1 MNRQHRSILIELR
14 EDIVRDIDVNDGV
27 LDELKEKLKL
37 TDKHVAKIMSGE
49 TVQNKVEIML
59 DIIPEY
65 EPNAFQIFQNAI
77 KDNWCW
83 IYEKMEKL
91 NTEPK
96 KSICIPPISPLTV
109 PREEKLKMALT
120 KLEPGGYVVLHGMKG
135 FGKHSLTAS
144 TLKNESLVA
153 DLFDNQVYWIKFAYA
168 SSDKLIDTE
177 ILSQLNSLY
186 HRVNNASMLSLG
198 PESKL
203 SKDSLIQQL
212 KYHFSN
218 NKNALVVLND
228 VWNPNIIDSFDF
240 GCKTLVITTNVD
252 LLGTNRIHEVVKMMD
267 GFTEDE
273 SLKLFAD
280 SLGIESIE
288 QLPEEARSIHYEC
301 NGMPILIA
309 MFAAQFQQY
318 KDDMKV
324 NNERWK
330 YYSDALR
337 QKDKSNKV
345 ISKFLDKQNAIFD
358 MCIDQLTEPTKKMY
372 KQLAI
377 FSEDVNITSQTLT
390 ILWDEDKIWAV
401 DDHMNE
407 ICKKSL
413 AEKQFNTELNGYV
426 YGVHDLLLCHLQNA
440 MSPDELIN
448 NHKLFVEKYRKNC
461 RNDFSKLPNDNYG
474 YSYIGYH
481 LEQAEMYDEFENLY
495 LDLNFIQSKINYCGL
510 NDLLIDINRYKNY
523 IIAGKLDNEK
533 KIEEWEIFLR
543 SHSRI
548 IAEHSRR
555 NCLDLV
561 QIGINDLSQGYIY
574 NISRKIAQKRS
585 TYLYLTHKPVEEPQ
599 SYVSYVSP
607 TDLCTINFTDEPT
620 QILIGNKDGE
630 IISWNTETHKR
641 TTYNSHQ
648 KSKLKKVI
656 LSKRDIF
663 FLALNDKGY
672 IEKFNYEIDQANE
685 INNDDRHCLQSP
697 REKQSFWSG
706 IHRNPKPSNVKTYMI
721 QDNKYIHIIEDFAL
735 SSDDTTISAC
745 TLKGIVRV
753 WNINGDIIFT
763 DDCKERCYN
772 CIAFLRR
779 DEFLSMVD
787 SRAGVIYVYHKKLTS
802 DGYIYKTLYRP
813 KHTVYHE
820 NDNPKTVG
828 IDNKKI
834 IYFNEIP
841 NNDEP
846 YKINLIMITNLEA
859 ITINF
864 YEFMSNPG
872 ELVNPQTRFIAD
884 IDNKTNPT
892 MRYITGT
899 LTHDG
904 NYFII
909 GDSEGFVK
917 VWQVYGID
925 KPYITFTGRINVL
938 DTYCIDE
945 SYHLIIGASN
955 RVIHKWLF
963 LTDKEIAPKSP
974 RKPLFDAIM
983 KPYGESDIV
992 AQVSDKKISIHIG
1005 QQIKQTEPI
1014 AGEIISLSLSH
1025 DGNEILYIVKI
1036 IVGKNTIYKIYIY
1049 DGNKSYEIKTLTQYI
1064 SFAKFLRIHDMNI
1077 AVWEQGNDL
1086 GIKSLEMEVEAK
1098 NIGHIIALHT
1108 ISVNNVKYVITVASN
1123 KKIIIWK
1130 VSDAINPFW
1139 TNIYSTQSTID
1150 ETVTSSEIH
1159 QNNYLAVLN
1168 SNGILEIYSI
1178 VKQENDLE
1186 LQLYITRNFI
1196 IKLTC
1201 CAFSFDSKYLAI
1213 GMDNG
1218 EIIIFDMTSYI
1229 IYKDLPLHCN
1239 AIRQLF
1245 WAPLSVDQPILL
1257 SLTCDEMAW
1266 WNISYMKDI
1275 KQTNRR
1281 SRHGPLSRS
1290 VTTPTMGM
1298 SPRSSMRLP
1307 KSQTTDLSK
1316 LTLQLEKLEN
1326 NNHHNNDDDDDNNN
1340 NKNNTDNNNNNN
1352 KMDLFDNSSEF
1363 WKSKQPRDSKRS
1375 LLGLTQLPQSSLAKV
1390 CVSNDFKKF
1399 LLVDAYGSINTF
1411 GLFI

>member
-1 MNRQHRSILIELR
+1 
-14 EDIVRDIDVNDGV
+14 
-27 LDELKEKLKL
+27 
-37 TDKHVAKIMSGE
+37 
-49 TVQNKVEIML
+49 
-59 DIIPEY
+59 
-65 EPNAFQIFQNAI
+65 
-77 KDNWCW
+77 
-83 IYEKMEKL
+83 
-91 NTEPK
+91 
-96 KSICIPPISPLTV
+96 
-109 PREEKLKMALT
+109 
-120 KLEPGGYVVLHGMKG
+120 
-135 FGKHSLTAS
+135 
-144 TLKNESLVA
+144 
-153 DLFDNQVYWIKFAYA
+153 
-168 SSDKLIDTE
+168 
-177 ILSQLNSLY
+177 
-186 HRVNNASMLSLG
+186 MLSLV

-203 SKDSLIQQL
+203 SKDSLILQL

-252 LLGTNRIHEVVKMMD
+252 LLGTNRIHEVVKMID
-267 GFTEDE
+267 GFNEEE

-280 SLGIESIE
+280 SLGIQSIE

-318 KDDMKV
+318 KDDMQV
-324 NNERWK
+324 NNQRWK

-390 ILWDEDKIWAV
+390 ILWDEDKVWAV

-461 RNDFSKLPNDNYG
+461 NNDFSKLPNDNYG

-481 LEQAEMYDEFENLY
+481 LEQAKMYDEFENLY
-495 LDLNFIQSKINYCGL
+495 LDLNFIQSKINNCGL
-510 NDLLIDINRYKNY
+510 NDLLIDINRYKSY
-523 IIAGKLDNEK
+523 IIADKPDNK
-533 KIEEWEIFLR
+533 TKIEEWEIFLR
-543 SHSRI
+543 SQSRV

-574 NISRKIAQKRS
+574 NISREIAQKKS

-607 TDLCTINFTDEPT
+607 TDLCTVNFTDEPT
-620 QILIGNKDGE
+620 QILVGNKDGE
-630 IISWNTETHKR
+630 IISWNTDTHKR

-648 KSKLKKVI
+648 KSKIKKVV
-656 LSKRDIF
+656 LSKRGIF
-663 FLALNDKGY
+663 FLALNNEGY
-672 IEKFNYEIDQANE
+672 IEKFDYEIDQTNE
-685 INNDDRHCLQSP
+685 INNNDRHGLRSP

-706 IHRNPKPSNVKTYMI
+706 IHRNPKPSNVKTYVI
-721 QDNKYIHIIEDFAL
+721 RDDNFIHNIEDFAL
-735 SSDDTTISAC
+735 SSNDTTISAC
-745 TLKGIVRV
+745 TLNGIIRV
-753 WNINGDIIFT
+753 WNIDGDIIFT
-763 DDCKERCYN
+763 DDCNERCYN
-772 CIAFLRR
+772 SVTFLRG
-779 DEFLSMVD
+779 DELLSMVD
-787 SRAGVIYVYHKKLTS
+787 SKAGVIYVYHKKSTN

-820 NDNPKTVG
+820 NDNPTAVG
-828 IDNKKI
+828 IVDKKI
-834 IYFNEIP
+834 IYFNELP
-841 NNDEP
+841 NNDEF
-846 YKINLIMITNLEA
+846 YKVKLIIITNFEA
-859 ITINF
+859 IIVMFT
-864 YEFMSNPG
+864 EFMSNPG
-872 ELVNPQTRFIAD
+872 ELSKPSSCFMAD

-904 NYFII
+904 NFFIV

-917 VWQVYGID
+917 VWQVFAL
-925 KPYITFTGRINVL
+925 KPSITFTGRINVL
-938 DTYCIDE
+938 DTYCVDE

-955 RVIHKWLF
+955 QVIHKWLF
-963 LTDKEIAPKSP
+963 LTDKEIVPKSP

-992 AQVSDKKISIHIG
+992 AQVSDKKISIHNG
-1005 QQIKQTEPI
+1005 QQTKQTEPT

-1025 DGNEILYIVKI
+1025 DGYEILYVVK
-1036 IVGKNTIYKIYIY
+1036 VYLGKSTIYKIFIY
-1049 DGNKSYEIKTLTQYI
+1049 DGDTSYEIKSLNEYV
-1064 SFAKFLRIHDMNI
+1064 SFAKFVRIHDMNI
-1077 AVWEQGNDL
+1077 AVWKQGNDL
-1086 GIKSLEMEVEAK
+1086 GIKSLNMEVEAK
-1098 NIGHIIALHT
+1098 NIGPIISLHI

-1130 VSDAINPFW
+1130 VSDATNVLW
-1139 TNIYSTQSTID
+1139 TNIYSTQSATD

-1159 QNNYLAVLN
+1159 QNQYLAVLN

-1178 VKQENDLE
+1178 EKLENDLT
-1186 LQLYITRNFI
+1186 LKLYITHHFPK
-1196 IKLTC
+1196 KLTC
-1201 CAFSFDSKYLAI
+1201 CAFSFDTKYLAI

-1218 EIIIFDMTSYI
+1218 EIIIFDMSSHN

-1239 AIRQLF
+1239 AIRQLC

-1266 WNISYMKDI
+1266 WNISFMKDV
-1275 KQTNRR
+1275 KQINRK
-1281 SRHGPLSRS
+1281 SRYGPLSRS

-1326 NNHHNNDDDDDNNN
+1326 DNHHYNEDDNNN
-1340 NKNNTDNNNNNN
+1340 NDNNNNNKN
-1352 KMDLFDNSSEF
+1352 IVLLDNSSEF
-1363 WKSKQPRDSKRS
+1363 WKSKQPRDNKRS